1 MLKGLIKS
9 ESIFVII
16 LVIINIGL
24 LFLPT
29 NFEKSGNGSIPSK
42 ALVIGIDNNQ
52 VEQRGI
58 VKTGVQEVK
67 LKILNGPFKGQEV
80 SSPNN
85 LKGQLELDKMFN
97 VGDKALVV
105 IDHAGDKLI
114 FANVIDHY
122 RINIEIILFI
132 IFIALLI
139 IFAGWTGVKSVI
151 SFVFTLLM
159 IWKILIPGFLK
170 GWNPVI
176 LALVVVTILIG
187 ATTYLVAGL
196 NRKALVAFLGA
207 FSGIVLTC
215 IFALFFGRFFNIH
228 GAIIAFSESLLYS
241 GYANLDLTRIFL
253 AGIFIASSGAIM
265 DVTMDIS
272 VSMHEVVLKKPNIS
286 TKEVIKSGFSVA
298 RAVVGT
304 MTTTLLLAYSGGY
317 TGMLMV
323 FMAQGTPLINVFN
336 ITYVA
341 GEFLHTIIGSFGL
354 VLVAPLTAILGGI
367 LYTQP
372 NYIKSLE
379 GEIQKENV
387 DLLDIS
393 ARVL

>member
-1 MLKGLIKS
+1 MLKRLVRS
-9 ESIFVII
+9 ESIFVVI
-16 LVIINIGL
+16 LVIINIVL
-24 LFLPT
+24 FFLPT
-29 NFEKSGNGSIPSK
+29 SFGENSNGSIPGK
-42 ALVIGIDNNQ
+42 ALVISIDNSQ

-58 VKTGVQEVK
+58 VKTGVQGVR
-67 LKILNGPFKGQEV
+67 LRILTGPFKGQEV
-80 SSPNN
+80 TSANN

-114 FANVIDHY
+114 YANVIDHY
-122 RINIEIILFI
+122 RINIEIVLFV
-132 IFIALLI
+132 IFISLLI
-139 IFAGWTGVKSVI
+139 IFAGWTGVKSVV
-151 SFVFTLLM
+151 SFIFTLLM

-176 LALVVVTILIG
+176 LSLIVVTILIG

-215 IFALFFGRFFNIH
+215 IFALLFGKFFNIH
-228 GAIIAFSESLLYS
+228 GAVIAFSESLLYS
-241 GYANLDLTRIFL
+241 GYANLDLTSIFL

-272 VSMHEVVLKKPNIS
+272 ISMYEVVLKKPSIS
-286 TKEVIKSGFSVA
+286 RKEVIKSGFSVA

-336 ITYVA
+336 MTYVA

-354 VLVAPLTAILGGI
+354 ILVAPLTAILGGI
-367 LYTQP
+367 LYTKP
-372 NYIKSLE
+372 SYMEFLE

-387 DLLDIS
+387 KLMDVSGRTL
-393 ARVL
+393 